1 MSEEKKKFPN
11 EPKPW
16 EIPTKRWSADLYDD
30 HAPNGYSLEDEY
42 GWTSQVQTEMY
53 NEAIRDLQVQI
64 NVAQEQKK
72 KVTKKK
78 VVKKKK

>member
-16 EIPTKRWSADLYDD
+16 EIPTKRWSGGFYDD
-30 HAPNGYSLEDEY
+30 HAPNGYSMEDEY
-42 GWTSQVQTEMY
+42 GWTSQDQKVMY
-53 NEAIRDLQVQI
+53 DEAVRDLQVQI
-64 NVAQEQKK
+64 KSAQEQNKKK

-78 VVKKKK
+78 K